1 MKKGLKKSII
11 AISVAVFLVS
21 GCATQAVKTET
32 QVLEQFPALAQA
44 KSLLATAE
52 SQNHELF
59 SPDNVEVAIR
69 DYEKA
74 LSAAKTGKANV
85 AQLATSAIQSFN
97 AASAQVKEANYVF
110 DDVFT
115 ARKKALNVNA
125 HVLVKEQFNEAEV
138 QFRKM
143 LAQLEDGE
151 DDRAKR
157 DLNDVKNQFLAAELA
172 ALKTNMLSFAE
183 QALASAKKQDL
194 DDSAP
199 VLLAQAQD
207 EYRLALDTLEA
218 DRTNIVQANVHANKT
233 ISLVN
238 RAKHLTD
245 IQQYFEN
252 SDFSE
257 EQKILWFQEQ
267 LAYVM
272 SPLHSEMAFDTPT
285 KDIVSD
291 SRRLIAQEL
300 EEAQSLLL
308 TIQTL
313 ESELSQAKLLAAESE
328 TRLQRDKDQAVLQA
342 QMEVQRQQQAKRE
355 EDARFAGV
363 QALFLENEATVY
375 RQLDNVLIRAHGFSF
390 RPGSSEIESN
400 NFALLNKITEA
411 ISRFDNPR
419 IKISGHTD
427 STGSSELNLSLSEA
441 RALTVA
447 DFLVKVGKFDA
458 LRMESEGFGKEKPVA
473 TNETA
478 EGRAQNR
485 RVEILII
492 NS

>member
-11 AISVAVFLVS
+11 AISVAVSLVS

-52 SQNHELF
+52 SQNHALF
-59 SPDNVEVAIR
+59 SPDNVEAAIR

-74 LSAAKTGKANV
+74 LTAAKTGKANV

-218 DRTNIVQANVHANKT
+218 DRTNIAQANVHANKT

-245 IQQYFEN
+245 IQKYFEN

-291 SRRLIAQEL
+291 GRR
-300 EEAQSLLL
+300 
-308 TIQTL
+308 
-313 ESELSQAKLLAAESE
+313 
-328 TRLQRDKDQAVLQA
+328 
-342 QMEVQRQQQAKRE
+342 
-355 EDARFAGV
+355 
-363 QALFLENEATVY
+363 
-375 RQLDNVLIRAHGFSF
+375 
-390 RPGSSEIESN
+390 
-400 NFALLNKITEA
+400 
-411 ISRFDNPR
+411 
-419 IKISGHTD
+419 
-427 STGSSELNLSLSEA
+427 
-441 RALTVA
+441 
-447 DFLVKVGKFDA
+447 
-458 LRMESEGFGKEKPVA
+458 
-473 TNETA
+473 
-478 EGRAQNR
+478 
-485 RVEILII
+485 
-492 NS
+492 